1 MITQL
6 CSNFFQDWGILIIL
20 VVFLIF
26 MLVFSASKRKKDAQM
41 AEDFANNLK
50 VGDKIKTYSGIY
62 GKIVSIKDTPSGKVA
77 TIETGEGKNV
87 SYMTVDVFAIY
98 NIETPVNEKKESN
111 AVASKNDEVA
121 IQSENVQSEIDTNEV
136 NVVADENAV
145 AENVVADES
154 IVAENVEP
162 AKKSKSTS
170 KKTQSAESGKKSTT
184 KKSTTKKT
192 QNKEK
197 SEFEKLKEEENK

>member
-6 CSNFFQDWGILIIL
+6 CGNFFQDWGLLIIL
-20 VVFLIF
+20 VVFLVF

-62 GKIVSIKDTPSGKVA
+62 GKIISIKDTPSGKVA

-98 NIETPVNEKKESN
+98 NIESPVKEKTNESKLENNETIKDEPINNLESN
-111 AVASKNDEVA
+111 EVKT
-121 IQSENVQSEIDTNEV
+121 ENVDKQDKKTTKKKK
-136 NVVADENAV
+136 
-145 AENVVADES
+145 
-154 IVAENVEP
+154 ENVEENIDIDNV
-162 AKKSKSTS
+162 ANQDDNKT
-170 KKTQSAESGKKSTT
+170 KKTTRNKTT
-184 KKSTTKKT
+184 KKE
-192 QNKEK
+192 Q
-197 SEFEKLKEEENK
+197 SEFEKLKNEENK

>member
-6 CSNFFQDWGILIIL
+6 CANFFQEWGILIIL

-62 GKIVSIKDTPSGKVA
+62 GKIISIKDTPSGKVA

-87 SYMTVDVFAIY
+87 SYMTVDVYAIY
-98 NIETPVNEKKESN
+98 NIETPVNEKKAGDNKVEEI
-111 AVASKNDEVA
+111 KEEVVT
-121 IQSENVQSEIDTNEV
+121 NNEV
-136 NVVADENAV
+136 VEEGNESEVLDAVVAPTE
-145 AENVVADES
+145 
-154 IVAENVEP
+154 VEE
-162 AKKSKSTS
+162 KKPS
-170 KKTQSAESGKKSTT
+170 
-184 KKSTTKKT
+184 TKKT
-192 QNKEK
+192 SSKKGTTK
-197 SEFEKLKEEENK
+197 SKQKNEDKTEFDKMKEEENK